1 MLLDGMKIVSFC
13 HFLQG
18 PAAMQ
23 YLGDMGADVVRI
35 EPPHGSYER
44 RWAGA
49 GARVGG
55 VSSLYLCANRNA
67 RSIAIDLKKPQAK
80 AIVMRLIEASHAVA
94 ENFRPGTLERLGLG
108 FADVRARKPDII
120 YASASGFGSTGP
132 YAQRPGQD
140 LLIQAMSGVVAANG
154 AGPHRPTAI
163 GCAAMDQHG
172 AALFA
177 LGIAGAYARWLRTGE
192 GTRVEASLLGAGID
206 LQAESLVAYFASGKG
221 DEVFER
227 AEPLATWFHQAPYGI
242 YRIADGHVALSLNPV
257 EKLGRALAT
266 DALDAFVGADPY
278 ANRDA
283 IARIVAGELATRRF
297 DDLAVAFDAEQM
309 WYARV
314 DNFDDLA
321 NNPQVQHNGV
331 FADVDINGE
340 TARLVNH
347 PNRYDG
353 AAPTAHRFALQQG
366 ADTCEVLAEAGYGEA
381 EIKSMLQEG
390 VVHAPSDRDELQE
403 AGS

>member
-23 YLGDMGADVVRI
+23 YLGDMGAEVIRI

-44 RWAGA
+44 HWAGA

-67 RSIAIDLKKPQAK
+67 RSIAIDLKKPGARE
-80 AIVMRLIEASHAVA
+80 IVMALIEKSHAVA
-94 ENFRPGTLERLGLG
+94 ENFRPGTLGRLGLG
-108 FADVRARKPDII
+108 FEDVKAQKPDII
-120 YASASGFGSTGP
+120 YASASGFGATGP
-132 YAQRPGQD
+132 YAERPGQD
-140 LLIQAMSGVVAANG
+140 LLIQAMSGIVSANG
-154 AGPHRPTAI
+154 AGAHRPTAI
-163 GCAAMDQHG
+163 GCAAADQHG

-192 GTRVEASLLGAGID
+192 GTHVEASLLGAGID
-206 LQAESLVAYFASGKG
+206 LQAESLVAYYASGKG
-221 DEVFER
+221 DEVFDR

-242 YRIADGHVALSLNPV
+242 YRIADGHIALSLNPV

-266 DALDAFVGADPY
+266 DAFAPFVGADPY

-283 IARIVAGELATRRF
+283 IAEIVATELAARPYEA
-297 DDLAVAFDAEQM
+297 LAAAFDAEQM

-321 NNPQVQHNGV
+321 KNPQVQHNEV
-331 FADVDINGE
+331 FSDFEVNGE

-353 AAPTAHRFALQQG
+353 AVPKTHHFALQQG
-366 ADTCEVLAEAGYGEA
+366 ADTRAVLAEAGYGNGEIEA
-381 EIKSMLQEG
+381 LLNDG
-390 VVHAPSDRDELQE
+390 VVHAPS
-403 AGS
+403 

>member
-1 MLLDGMKIVSFC
+1 MKIVSFC

-23 YLGDMGADVVRI
+23 YLGDMGAEVIRI
-35 EPPHGSYER
+35 EPPRGSYER
-44 RWAGA
+44 HWAGA

-67 RSIAIDLKKPQAK
+67 RSIAIDLKKPGAK
-80 AIVMRLIEASHAVA
+80 EVVMALIDKSHVVA

-108 FADVRARKPDII
+108 FEAVRARKPDII
-120 YASASGFGSTGP
+120 YASASGFGATGP
-132 YAQRPGQD
+132 YAERPGQD
-140 LLIQAMSGVVAANG
+140 LLIQAMSGIVAANG
-154 AGPHRPTAI
+154 AGAHRPTAI
-163 GCAAMDQHG
+163 GCAAADQHG

-192 GTRVEASLLGAGID
+192 GTHVEASLLGAGID
-206 LQAESLVAYFASGKG
+206 LQAESLVAYYASEKG
-221 DEVFER
+221 DEVFDR

-242 YRIADGHVALSLNPV
+242 YRIADGHIALSLNPV

-266 DALDAFVGADPY
+266 DVFERFVGVDPY
-278 ANRDA
+278 EHRDA
-283 IARIVAGELATRRF
+283 IAGTLAAKLTTRRF
-297 DDLAVAFDAEQM
+297 EELAAAFDAEQM

-321 NNPQVQHNGV
+321 NNPQVQHNEV
-331 FADVDINGE
+331 FADVEVNGA

-353 AAPTAHRFALQQG
+353 AVPPTRHFALQQG
-366 ADTCEVLAEAGYGEA
+366 ADSREVLAEAGYGTG
-381 EIKSMLQEG
+381 EIEKLLSDG
-390 VVHAPSDRDELQE
+390 VVHAPS
-403 AGS
+403 